1 MNAERPP
8 RNPRPPKG
16 RDRRSPTESAQPPVQ
31 GVLPLEAS
39 DPGPRHEHASVAGP
53 PHEALTLE
61 GTSALPAEPSAARP
75 SSPATALP
83 EYALAQ
89 GFAEHVARW
98 AHESGAPDAALAL
111 ARAAAYA
118 VSVATAQGHVCID
131 VASLDEAAGLADP
144 RAALIASHV
153 AAAPDDN
160 TASPLVVDA
169 DGRVY
174 LRRYFEYERRLAQ
187 RLVAL
192 QRAPSRAVDAATS
205 TLLRAAFPHKDA
217 EGQRLAAALAL
228 TRPLALISGGP
239 GTGKTTT
246 IVHVL
251 ACLIAQDPDV
261 RIKLAAPTGKAA
273 ARMQQAI
280 RERAATL
287 PDGQRTRLPTEA
299 FTVHRLLGA
308 RPGEPRFRHDAQ
320 HPLAID
326 VLVVDEASMLD
337 LALAAK
343 LVDAVP
349 PGARIVLCGDK
360 DQLAAV
366 EAGAVFA
373 ELTKA
378 QAWSPA
384 GIAALAATTDIASNT
399 IGARVAKPGSA
410 LDDSVLWL
418 RENFRFSAV
427 SGIGRAAAAINA
439 GDAEALLATL
449 REGTARWI
457 DDGARTPSETLL
469 QAIDD
474 GFAGYVAAV
483 RAHRAHDDSAA
494 ASTEAATVLAAFE
507 RFRVLCAE
515 REGPRGV
522 AGINAAV
529 ARRLFGQVAAGPAAD
544 EGWYAGRPVI
554 VLRNDPTLR
563 LFNGDVGIALAR
575 HDDTLAVWF
584 PDPSGGLRAIAPPR
598 LPEHATAFAATVHK
612 SQGSEYTAVL
622 LVLPAGV
629 SRAVTR
635 ELLYTAVTRAR
646 ASAAIAADANAL
658 ASGVQNPTRRVSGL
672 AARLIEAA
680 ASGVGG

>member
-1 MNAERPP
+1 
-8 RNPRPPKG
+8 
-16 RDRRSPTESAQPPVQ
+16 
-31 GVLPLEAS
+31 
-39 DPGPRHEHASVAGP
+39 
-53 PHEALTLE
+53 
-61 GTSALPAEPSAARP
+61 
-75 SSPATALP
+75 
-83 EYALAQ
+83 
-89 GFAEHVARW
+89 VARW

-205 TLLRAAFPHKDA
+205 ALLRAAFPHKDA

-378 QAWSPA
+378 QAWSSGRYCGARRRHRHRERHDWRARREA
-384 GIAALAATTDIASNT
+384 GI
-399 IGARVAKPGSA
+399 GA
-410 LDDSVLWL
+410 
-418 RENFRFSAV
+418 
-427 SGIGRAAAAINA
+427 GRQRA
-439 GDAEALLATL
+439 
-449 REGTARWI
+449 
-457 DDGARTPSETLL
+457 
-469 QAIDD
+469 
-474 GFAGYVAAV
+474 VAA
-483 RAHRAHDDSAA
+483 REFPLLRRLRDWTRGRRDQRRRRRSAA
-494 ASTEAATVLAAFE
+494 
-507 RFRVLCAE
+507 RH
-515 REGPRGV
+515 
-522 AGINAAV
+522 V
-529 ARRLFGQVAAGPAAD
+529 ARRH
-544 EGWYAGRPVI
+544 R
-554 VLRNDPTLR
+554 TLDR
-563 LFNGDVGIALAR
+563 
-575 HDDTLAVWF
+575 
-584 PDPSGGLRAIAPPR
+584 
-598 LPEHATAFAATVHK
+598 
-612 SQGSEYTAVL
+612 
-622 LVLPAGV
+622 
-629 SRAVTR
+629 
-635 ELLYTAVTRAR
+635 
-646 ASAAIAADANAL
+646 
-658 ASGVQNPTRRVSGL
+658 
-672 AARLIEAA
+672 
-680 ASGVGG
+680 